1 MFAVVNVDG
10 SLRRG
15 TAGTTSAQFA
25 AGLTGDYTVT
35 FPTSVAGCSWVVSVT
50 ASVDGNNPFRGQLGV
65 TALSGNANALYIQG
79 SNSAGADAQMPFTVI
94 VSCP

>member
-1 MFAVVNVDG
+1 
-10 SLRRG
+10 
-15 TAGTTSAQFA
+15 
-25 AGLTGDYTVT
+25 
-35 FPTSVAGCSWVVSVT
+35 
-50 ASVDGNNPFRGQLGV
+50 VDGNNPFRGQLGV